1 MPINLFNLIFMIEF
15 LLHVQEFIMRK
26 RQLGYNG
33 PELSV
38 LGFGAWAIGGPWQ
51 WGWGSVDDK
60 ESIDAIRAAIDNG
73 INWIDTAASY
83 GYGHS
88 EEVVAKA
95 INGMR
100 EKVFVATKCGLV
112 NDGTGNAV
120 FNSDPKN
127 IRKEVEDSLRR
138 LNTDYIDL
146 YQIHWPDP
154 NIEIEKSWEM
164 MAQLKV
170 EGKVKYIGV
179 SNYKV
184 EHLERCMK
192 IEHVQS
198 LQPPYSM
205 LVREYENEVFQYC
218 KENGIGVVVYSPM
231 QAGLLT
237 GKFDISKLAADDWR
251 RKNKMFKEPYLSKA
265 LNFVE
270 ELKPIASKY
279 NSTVGH
285 VALSWVLNNS
295 AVTSAIVGARN
306 TKQVNENI
314 NAADLLMSSEDI
326 SLINSLLKETEL

>member
-1 MPINLFNLIFMIEF
+1 MDT
-15 LLHVQEFIMRK
+15 RK
-26 RQLGYNG
+26 LGING
-33 PELSV
+33 PELTI

-51 WGWGSVDDK
+51 WGWGKVDDNQ
-60 ESIDAIRAAIDNG
+60 SIDAIHSAINSG

-83 GYGHS
+83 GFGHS

-95 INGMR
+95 INGIR
-100 EKVFVATKCGLV
+100 EKIFIATKCGLV
-112 NDGTGNAV
+112 NDGAGNAV
-120 FNSDPKN
+120 FNSDPKS

-154 NIEIEKSWEM
+154 KTEIEKSWEM
-164 MAQLKV
+164 MAQLKA

-205 LVREYENEVFQYC
+205 LVRDYEKEVFPYC
-218 KENGIGVVVYSPM
+218 KQNGIGVVVYSPM

-237 GKFDISKLAADDWR
+237 GKFDINKVADDDWR
-251 RKNKMFKEPYLSKA
+251 RKNKLFQEPYLTKA
-265 LNFVE
+265 LKFVDA
-270 ELKPIASKY
+270 LKPIAEKY
-279 NSTVGH
+279 NHTVGH
-285 VALSWVLNNS
+285 VALSWVLNN
-295 AVTSAIVGARN
+295 AAITSAIVGARN
-306 TKQVNENI
+306 ENQVKENI
-314 NAADLLMSSEDI
+314 NAADLILDTEDI
-326 SLINSLLKETEL
+326 SFINKLLITMGL